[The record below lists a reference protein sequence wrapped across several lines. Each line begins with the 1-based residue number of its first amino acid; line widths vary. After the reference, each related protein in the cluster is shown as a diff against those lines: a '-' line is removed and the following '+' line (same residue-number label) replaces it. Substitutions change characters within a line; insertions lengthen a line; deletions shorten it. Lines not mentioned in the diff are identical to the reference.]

1 MQALPPSPLPK
12 RTPWQIQRA
21 VVFALFMRELKG
33 RVGHQWL
40 GLLWTLVEP
49 VVHVVV
55 VLLMFVY
62 LRHVTRA
69 NVELPVYLVTGLL
82 PFFMFRNLALR
93 CADAVTQN
101 RGLFAYR
108 QVKPI
113 DTIVSRALLELSVY
127 SAVYLLLLA
136 GLAWLGFTVWPA
148 RPLPLAAMSLVLI
161 ALGGA
166 LGLVLAIVTHER
178 PRLRSLVGMA
188 FLPLYLMSGVIIPL
202 DRVPAAYL
210 EWLMLNPVL
219 HLVELSRAGFIAYYP
234 PLPGATLAYPA
245 AVALGLAALGMNL
258 YRVQRRELLA
268 IG

>member
-1 MQALPPSPLPK
+1 MQAPTPVPLPK

-33 RVGHQWL
+33 RVGTQWL
-40 GLLWTLVEP
+40 GLIWTLVEP

-62 LRHVTRA
+62 LRHVARTG
-69 NVELPVYLVTGLL
+69 VELPVYLVTGLL

-101 RGLFAYR
+101 RGLFSYR
-108 QVKPI
+108 QVKPM

-127 SAVYLLLLA
+127 SAVYLLLLI

-148 RPLPLAAMSLVLI
+148 QPLVLAGMSVVLV
-161 ALGGA
+161 ALGAA

-178 PRLRSLVGMA
+178 PRLRSLVSMV

-202 DRVPAAYL
+202 ERVPAEYL
-210 EWLMLNPVL
+210 AWLQLNPVL
-219 HLVELSRAGFIAYYP
+219 HLVELSRAGFIAYYT
-234 PLPGATLAYPA
+234 PLSGTTLAYPA
-245 AVALGLAALGMNL
+245 LVSLVLAALGMNL
-258 YRVQRRELLA
+258 YRVQRRELIA